1 LLQSLKYQIV
11 DLEQQSKASEVGG
24 KQIVDN
30 ILKSDDKL
38 LLSLQK
44 LASDLDPGEAG
55 DDDTISRIRELCARY
70 LVFSLKIS
78 MQILISSRL
87 IKHTVEGVRTK
98 LDRIY
103 LDTLNS
109 SSASNGQNADDQ
121 EVNDLQE
128 ELESLY
134 SEILPVAQMSAE
146 QQYLEPAL
154 RTIAATSGL
163 GQERSVKAVKYVG
176 FFCRFRALT
185 NILLDTRLSHFPRK

>member
-1 LLQSLKYQIV
+1 MSQSLKYQIL
-11 DLEQQSKASEVGG
+11 DLEQQSKASESGV
-24 KQIVDN
+24 KQTVDG

-44 LASDLDPGEAG
+44 LASDLDPGTSG
-55 DDDTISRIRELCARY
+55 DEDTIGRIRELCA
-70 LVFSLKIS
+70 
-78 MQILISSRL
+78 RL
-87 IKHTVEGVRTK
+87 IKHTVEGIRTR

-103 LDTLNS
+103 LDALRS
-109 SSASNGQNADDQ
+109 SNTSNGHSEDSQ

-154 RTIAATSGL
+154 RTIAATSGK
-163 GQERSVKAVKYVG
+163 GQERSVKAVKYVSL
-176 FFCRFRALT
+176 FDET
-185 NILLDTRLSHFPRK
+185 V